1 MEHIRDIRKLYNSIN
16 ETIEEYNKND
26 KVHRYGYSF
35 EFVSLDELI
44 VKIVKMSNVLLEG
57 DFAVFGRKGA
67 EVGAIIKLVSY
78 LQGFNYK
85 EKDGKEN
92 SLLDFVLETIPE
104 LTKVSSYLISMKV
117 DDTNIDQFLQF
128 YEADF

>member
-1 MEHIRDIRKLYNSIN
+1 
-16 ETIEEYNKND
+16 
-26 KVHRYGYSF
+26 
-35 EFVSLDELI
+35 
-44 VKIVKMSNVLLEG
+44 MSNVLLEG